1 MNSAQHTADRQIVTR
16 PPREQSATSRRVG
29 YLVAIVINTV
39 LLYLINRSPGWE
51 AVSFLSDDTPRVL
64 GLVNASIVA
73 GIVANCVYTLWDPRW
88 LRALGDIVTVSIGL
102 AALVALWNV
111 FPVDFGS
118 ASDPWEL
125 VARWV
130 IGVGIAGSSIGIIVA
145 LVQLG
150 RALISPTQPDRR

>member
-1 MNSAQHTADRQIVTR
+1 MTRRVSLGWSTR
-16 PPREQSATSRRVG
+16 PSLR
-29 YLVAIVINTV
+29 
-39 LLYLINRSPGWE
+39 
-51 AVSFLSDDTPRVL
+51 
-64 GLVNASIVA
+64 ASLPI
-73 GIVANCVYTLWDPRW
+73 CVYTLWDPRW